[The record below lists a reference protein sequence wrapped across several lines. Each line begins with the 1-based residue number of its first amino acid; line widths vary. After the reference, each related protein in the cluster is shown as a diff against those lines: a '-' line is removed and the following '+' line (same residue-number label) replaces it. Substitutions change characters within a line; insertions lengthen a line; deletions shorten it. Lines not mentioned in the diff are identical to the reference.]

1 MVGVTIARIPW
12 SHLRAGTLPDQ
23 ADDIAEHYAREL
35 TALVEGEA
43 RWLLQVMGTGGGAG
57 DARMVRSVLAK
68 ALVRAA
74 IKLEAK
80 CN

>member
-12 SHLRAGTLPDQ
+12 STLRAGTLPDQ

-35 TALVEGEA
+35 AAVADGEA
-43 RWLLQVMGTGGGAG
+43 RWLLQVMGTGFAPG
-57 DARMVRSVLAK
+57 DARMVRGVLAK

-74 IKLEAK
+74 IKLEAS
-80 CN
+80 CS

>member
-12 SHLRAGTLPDQ
+12 SHLRAATLPDQ
-23 ADDIAEHYAREL
+23 ADDIAGHYAREL
-35 TALVEGEA
+35 AALVEGEA
-43 RWLLQVMGTGGGAG
+43 RWLLQVMGGSGGAG
-57 DARMVRSVLAK
+57 EARMVRSVLAK

-74 IKLEAK
+74 IKLEAP